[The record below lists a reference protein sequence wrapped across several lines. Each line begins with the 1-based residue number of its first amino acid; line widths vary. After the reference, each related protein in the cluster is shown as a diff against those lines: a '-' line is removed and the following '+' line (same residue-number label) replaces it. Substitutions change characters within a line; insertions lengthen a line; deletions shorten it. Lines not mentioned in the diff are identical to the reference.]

1 MCYAQNYLI
10 DLTENN
16 PKRGKMQNNQ
26 EIGEI
31 TEILSKWNETNEES
45 LDVVF
50 PKVYSKLKQQARK
63 ARRSIGRI
71 NSDETLS
78 TTSLVHEMYFKLRR
92 NASLSFESREQFY
105 VLCRVSMQRLLHDY
119 YFRKAAKKH
128 EVVFIDESDQSRTAI
143 ENLINLSEIKD
154 PSYSCDALELS
165 IAFDEALTDLE
176 QKHPRKVEVVILK
189 YWLDE
194 TDQEIADY
202 LGMDK
207 STVRR
212 DLKMAM
218 TLIRNMIDNKMKSAV
233 NEAIEITQTT
243 VRNDYFNKVA
253 KGDKNFFNQMVAMLE
268 EKQKK

>member
-1 MCYAQNYLI
+1 
-10 DLTENN
+10 
-16 PKRGKMQNNQ
+16 MQNDK

-31 TEILSKWNETNEES
+31 TEILSKWNDAKEES

-63 ARRSIGRI
+63 ARRRIGRV

-92 NASLSFESREQFY
+92 NTSLSFDSREQFY
-105 VLCRVSMQRLLHDY
+105 VLCRISMQHLLHDY
-119 YFRKAAKKH
+119 YFRKSAKKH
-128 EVVFIDESDQSRTAI
+128 EIAFIGESDESKTAI

-154 PSYSCDALELS
+154 PSYSCDSLELS
-165 IAFDEALTDLE
+165 IAFDEALAQLKK
-176 QKHPRKVEVVILK
+176 KHPRKVEVVILK

-194 TDQEIADY
+194 TEQDIADH

-212 DLKMAM
+212 DLAMAT
-218 TLIRNMIDNKMKSAV
+218 TLIRHMIDNKMKSAV
-233 NEAIEITQTT
+233 DEASDITQTT
-243 VRNDYFNKVA
+243 VRNDYLNKVA
-253 KGDKNFFNQMVAMLE
+253 AGDTNLFKQLIVMLK
-268 EKQKK
+268 EKQKDKT